1 MSKTTIQNSDTNV
14 SKTTIKSVKI
24 GMQVKHYSSA
34 FNSDDGH
41 WKMTED
47 FGETNTDRSTYKPDV
62 SLVRAFLGS
71 GGNSKKQMLYDFPD
85 GKDDGQ
91 TIRTF
96 LRQPGLDI
104 TEVETAEKIMTTII
118 KDKKEFDE
126 SNAKSEKAQ
135 KEIIDAIKS
144 ATDSITGKSS
154 PDSSA
159 SASNPAPV
167 Q

>member
-1 MSKTTIQNSDTNV
+1 MSKTTKQVTKKIIQVN
-14 SKTTIKSVKI
+14 
-24 GMQVKHYSSA
+24 HYSSV
-34 FNSDDGH
+34 FKSDVGH

-47 FGETNTDRSTYKPDV
+47 FGESNTDRSTYKPDV

-71 GGNSKKQMLYDFPD
+71 GGNTKKHFLYDYPD

-91 TIRTF
+91 TIKTF

-104 TEVETAEKIMTTII
+104 TEVETAEKVMTSII
-118 KDKKEFDE
+118 KDKKAFDE

-144 ATDSITGKSS
+144 ATDSITGNSSSESSS
-154 PDSSA
+154 PSPVPG
-159 SASNPAPV
+159 SN
-167 Q
+167 

>member
-1 MSKTTIQNSDTNV
+1 MSKTTTEVLKNTIQV
-14 SKTTIKSVKI
+14 
-24 GMQVKHYSSA
+24 MHYSSV
-34 FNSDDGH
+34 FKSDSNH

-71 GGNSKKQMLYDFPD
+71 GGTSKKQFLYDYPD

-91 TIRTF
+91 TVKTF

-126 SNAKSEKAQ
+126 SSAKSEKAQ

-144 ATDSITGKSS
+144 ASDSITGKSS
-154 PDSSA
+154 SDSATPVPTS
-159 SASNPAPV
+159 SN
-167 Q
+167 